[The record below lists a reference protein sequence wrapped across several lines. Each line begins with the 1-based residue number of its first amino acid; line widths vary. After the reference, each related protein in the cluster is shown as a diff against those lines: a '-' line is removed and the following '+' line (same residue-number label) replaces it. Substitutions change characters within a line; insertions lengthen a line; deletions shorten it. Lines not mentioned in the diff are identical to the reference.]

1 MKFLSSSEMK
11 SGRLTFVAL
20 LASYLYCVG
29 FASFLHFASYE
40 VTSGWYALFILLLG
54 FCSAF
59 GLLAWAIVYSR
70 IYPNAPRL
78 VGYGLSA
85 SFLYLIVI
93 GSRPFVQN

>member
-1 MKFLSSSEMK
+1 MK
-11 SGRLTFVAL
+11 SARLIFFAL

-40 VTSGWYALFILLLG
+40 VTSDWCALFILLLG

-78 VGYGLSA
+78 VGYGLSV

-93 GSRPFVQN
+93 GSRPFVHS